1 MQKTMQYYS
10 PVQQNWESMTS
21 VKPQPFFAAAE
32 SRMFSLSQWGIN
44 HFPHLCHIFL
54 VFSFCKNTKWNFNF
68 LLKSCNNG
76 WSSSIIWRFSLYFCV
91 LPEKN
96 ICYKYIVE
104 FCIVSFHLQSSL
116 STDRLQNTLFVKW
129 HWWKIPEHLQCLPI
143 YMKEMW
149 SVCCDWQLCARLAEE
164 GAACQR
170 LPGVAIICLAI
181 LPLVDTALV

>member
-1 MQKTMQYYS
+1 MQYNS

-21 VKPQPFFAAAE
+21 VKPQPSFAAAE
-32 SRMFSLSQWGIN
+32 SGMFSLSQWGIN

-96 ICYKYIVE
+96 ICYKKLKVE
-104 FCIVSFHLQSSL
+104 FCIVSLHLQYSL
-116 STDRLQNTLFVKW
+116 LAASKYFIHKMTLE
-129 HWWKIPEHLQCLPI
+129 KIPEHLQCLPI
-143 YMKEMW
+143 YMKEVW
-149 SVCCDWQLCARLAEE
+149 SVCCDWQ
-164 GAACQR
+164 
-170 LPGVAIICLAI
+170 
-181 LPLVDTALV
+181 